1 MDVKVLSPYKNIII
15 GMIIII
21 AFAAVVQGT
30 FSQYSLQEK
39 EIEAKM
45 RELEDRE
52 KTIERWGKLRLERE
66 ALGDSFLTED
76 TLFFKK
82 FVEEKAN
89 DSGINIISLK
99 TSNAEKDLFWETTM
113 QLSIICSY
121 EDFIVFI
128 KAIEEKSVVIEKV
141 GIKNRSG
148 MRNTAVSLTLKG
160 FILKER

>member
-1 MDVKVLSPYKNIII
+1 MDVKAILPYKNIII
-15 GMIIII
+15 GVIIII
-21 AFAAVVQGT
+21 VFAAVVQGT
-30 FSQYSLQEK
+30 FSHYSLQSK

-45 RELEDRE
+45 QELEEGE
-52 KTIERWGKLRLERE
+52 KTIERWGKLKLERE
-66 ALGDSFLTED
+66 VLGGSFLAED

-89 DSGINIISLK
+89 DSGINITSLN
-99 TSNAEKDLFWETTM
+99 TSSMEKDLFWETTI
-113 QLSIICSY
+113 QLGITCFY

-141 GIKNRSG
+141 GIKNSG
-148 MRNTAVSLTLKG
+148 GMENTAVSLTLKG